1 MDEQIPEKL
10 CGRPLSVADLEVI
23 REQIRLAEPANR
35 AEIARRVCRAL
46 RWTNALGEPK
56 LMSARVGLLR
66 LHRAGLIELPAPRC
80 GNGNGRG
87 LKYPPAQWPQA
98 LPLQG
103 RVDALSDVRLSAV
116 RDKAASRLWN
126 GLIDRYHYLGYS
138 PLPGAQMRYL
148 IESDQ
153 GLLGALG
160 FGAAAWKVAAR
171 DAWIG
176 WDQARR
182 EAHLGRVVNNAR
194 FLLLPWIRVRHL
206 ASKVL
211 GLAARRVGDDF
222 AERYRERPVLLETFV
237 EVARHQGTCY
247 KAANWQYL
255 GETRGR
261 GKCDVAH
268 RAALP
273 RKGIYVYPLRADF
286 RRALGVAA

>member
-1 MDEQIPEKL
+1 VDEQIPEKL

-138 PLPGAQMRYL
+138 PLPGRIFQTPLR
-148 IESDQ
+148 
-153 GLLGALG
+153 
-160 FGAAAWKVAAR
+160 
-171 DAWIG
+171 
-176 WDQARR
+176 
-182 EAHLGRVVNNAR
+182 R
-194 FLLLPWIRVRHL
+194 FLFGI
-206 ASKVL
+206 SKL
-211 GLAARRVGDDF
+211 GQESKMAYCL
-222 AERYRERPVLLETFV
+222 
-237 EVARHQGTCY
+237 
-247 KAANWQYL
+247 
-255 GETRGR
+255 
-261 GKCDVAH
+261 H
-268 RAALP
+268 R
-273 RKGIYVYPLRADF
+273 KPLKNRA
-286 RRALGVAA
+286 G